1 MKTPVTKIWFG
12 LSALTLLITAWQ
24 VSVHWERPREATL
37 GKSASDKEM
46 GAEEASSIPVDPAS
60 VTGPAQNHRV
70 AGSTERNPLLKRD
83 GQVRGEPARSIPEGI
98 NPQTIKGRTVILKQA
113 NMAQWAKLQEG
124 SKVTLPSFDETSYEG
139 TIALRVEDNG
149 WLRFG
154 GSLGG
159 GRGTFS
165 LHIQS
170 GQLAGNILL
179 PAQGIGLEL
188 RTEPS
193 GEVILVERKLSNLL
207 CWPILPVDPDVA
219 AAQGDGI
226 AVSSGSGAIP
236 QINTRPGAKGLIYL
250 HFAGGTIVDTDWN
263 GGKPIEAAPSTLSAD
278 GIREVV
284 ARVAEDYAPFDMAV
298 STVLADYENS
308 RPGSRM
314 RVIITPTNVLQQG
327 AGGLS
332 LIGSWRYAGMVRTST
347 VPAWVFNSSAKTIAE
362 AASHEVGHTLGLN
375 HDGTL
380 YPAHHIY
387 ENGVDVLIPAAPAA
401 PYYLGN
407 GTEGSPTNWAPI
419 MGNSYTRPLTQ
430 WSKGEYLNANNTE
443 DDLAIISAVK
453 NGVGYG
459 SNTPDS
465 TTDASGTF
473 RLLKVEAGTF
483 VASGV
488 LRRVG
493 MPDLQQ
499 ADVPDRF
506 QFSTTGGSLVV
517 SAKPLSPA
525 YTNVDIQLELHKQ
538 SGAPG
543 QFSLMSTA
551 NPPELLAS
559 VLRAQGLPSG
569 TYQIVVRPAAST
581 ETDTKIYLSG
591 YSSYGSLGP
600 YQITGTL
607 ENADPLPAIVSPLF
621 LNGYVGTPINFA
633 LALTPETN
641 VLGVSGSLPP
651 GLTWNQEIKRL
662 QGTPTQEGFYETSFV
677 LQSRSGTLSR
687 PLKLWVDPP
696 SLPIPEI
703 SGVLGVLVNSPTAPW
718 TGQLL
723 SSDSGAPIRAAVS
736 GRIANGGTSRLRL
749 RIPAKR
755 TVSFWW
761 KTSSEAGHDVLECRL
776 NGLLA
781 RDMDSGEPL
790 KISGETGWIRRRI
803 RLDSSAAGTL
813 DFHYTKDTSLS
824 EGEDRGWITG
834 VEIGMLPVL
843 KKSPAS
849 IRLKPADT
857 ALNLS
862 ALVENAT
869 SYQWK
874 KEGVALVDS
883 VSGGREVSGATT
895 PNLLIKGVTGADSGG
910 YTLSATNEFD
920 TVITRKADVI
930 VPSAPIILQ
939 TVSPTA
945 PVHAG
950 ETLLLG
956 VDAVGAKPFTTSWRK
971 NGVLVRRV
979 SGTVL
984 PLKNAT
990 PATAGTYSV
999 TVSNSFGISAPKEIT
1014 AEVIPAR

>member
-24 VSVHWERPREATL
+24 VSVHWERPHEVAL
-37 GKSASDKEM
+37 AKSASDKEM
-46 GAEEASSIPVDPAS
+46 SGEEAPAIAVDAAS
-60 VTGPAQNHRV
+60 VAGRVQNALGRGNAAQ
-70 AGSTERNPLLKRD
+70 SPLLKRD
-83 GQVRGEPARSIPEGI
+83 GLVRGEPVRSIPEGI

-113 NMAQWAKLQEG
+113 GMAHWAKLQEG
-124 SKVTLPSFDETSYEG
+124 SNVTLPGFDEESYEG

-179 PAQGIGLEL
+179 PAQGLGLEL

-193 GEVILVERKLSNLL
+193 GEVILVERRLSNLV
-207 CWPILPVDPDVA
+207 CWPSLPVDPEAA

-226 AVSSGSGAIP
+226 AASSGSAAIP

-250 HFAGGTIVDTDWN
+250 HFAGGTIVDADWN
-263 GGKPIEAAPSTLSAD
+263 GGQPIEAAPSALNAD

-298 STVLADYENS
+298 STILADYENS

-314 RVIITPTNVLQQG
+314 RVIITPTNVLQPG
-327 AGGLS
+327 AGGIS
-332 LIGSWRYAGMVRTST
+332 LIGSWRYAGMIRTTT
-347 VPAWVFNSSAKTIAE
+347 VPAWVFNSSIKTIAE

-380 YPAHHIY
+380 VPAHHRY
-387 ENGVDVLIPAAPAA
+387 ENGLDILIPAAPAS
-401 PYYLGN
+401 PYYSGN

-443 DDLAIISAVK
+443 DDLAIISSSR

-459 SNTPDS
+459 GNAPDS

-483 VASGV
+483 AASGV

-493 MPDLQQ
+493 LPDLQQ

-538 SGAPG
+538 SGVAGP
-543 QFSLMSTA
+543 FSLLSTA
-551 NPPELLAS
+551 NPAELLES
-559 VLRAQGLPSG
+559 VLRAQSLPAG

-607 ENADPLPAIVSPLF
+607 ENADPLPAIVSPLI
-621 LNGYVGTPINFA
+621 LNGCVGTPINFT
-633 LALTPETN
+633 LVVTPGTN

-651 GLTWNQEIKRL
+651 GLIWNPELKTL
-662 QGTPTQEGFYETSFV
+662 QGTPTQEGSYETSFV

-687 PLKLWVDPP
+687 PLKFLVDRP

-703 SGVLGVLVNSPTAPW
+703 SGLLGVLVNSTTAPW

-723 SSDSGAPIRAAVS
+723 PSESGAPIRAAVS
-736 GRIANGGTSRLRL
+736 GRVANGGTSRLRL
-749 RIPAKR
+749 RIPPKR

-761 KTSSEAGHDVLECRL
+761 KTSSEAGHDGLECRL
-776 NGLLA
+776 NGSLA
-781 RDMDSGEPL
+781 KDMDSGEPL
-790 KISGETGWIRRRI
+790 KISGETGWIHRRI
-803 RLDSSAAGTL
+803 RVDGSAAGTL
-813 DFHYTKDTSLS
+813 DFLYTKDTSLS

-834 VEIGMLPVL
+834 VEIGMLPFF
-843 KKSPAS
+843 KKSQAS
-849 IRLKPADT
+849 VRLKPSDT

-874 KEGVALVDS
+874 KEGVPLVDS
-883 VSGGREVSGATT
+883 VSGGHEVSGATT
-895 PNLLIKGVTGADSGG
+895 PNLVITGVTGADSGA

-920 TVITRKADVI
+920 TVVSRKADVV
-930 VPSAPIILQ
+930 VPAVPIILQ

-945 PVHAG
+945 PVNAG

-971 NGVLVRRV
+971 NGVLIRRV

-990 PATAGTYSV
+990 PATSGTYSV
-999 TVSNSFGISAPKEIT
+999 TVGNSFGSSAPKEIT
-1014 AEVIPAR
+1014 AEVIPAK